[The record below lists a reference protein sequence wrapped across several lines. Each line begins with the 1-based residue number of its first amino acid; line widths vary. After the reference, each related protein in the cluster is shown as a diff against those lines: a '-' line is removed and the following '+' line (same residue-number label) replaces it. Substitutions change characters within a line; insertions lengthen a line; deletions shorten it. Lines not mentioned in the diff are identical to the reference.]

1 MAFAMGRLASWAL
14 AALLVVPAL
23 ASAQN
28 GPGGGARPRRP
39 MTLVAD
45 VDLQIDRQM
54 LQDISLSDENR
65 AQINAIIDRGQS
77 DARAA
82 VGGYAD
88 AGPDERQRMVKAAQ
102 AAVADAQAKVE
113 AELTAEQVATLARAV
128 AGFEVSGS
136 AKELAAQ
143 RTAVDAL
150 DDLDAEKK
158 RQLLADYDAAT
169 RDMDAEVA
177 SSAKV
182 EELRRGRRPP
192 AEGTADDQR
201 HAQAVE
207 AIGRAG
213 RLDQGHAGRDAGVTR
228 ADSPGHVSPD
238 AREPARS
245 PAVVVRQS

>member
-39 MTLVAD
+39 MTLVPD

-77 DARAA
+77 DARAG

-182 EELRRGRRPP
+182 KNFAEAADLRQKELRTINDTLKQLKRL
-192 AEGTADDQR
+192 
-201 HAQAVE
+201 
-207 AIGRAG
+207 AG
-213 RLDQGHAGRDAGVTR
+213 P
-228 ADSPGHVSPD
+228 ADSIKVTQAGMRASLGRIPQATSRPMPASPPD
-238 AREPARS
+238 
-245 PAVVVRQS
+245 RQP

>member
-39 MTLVAD
+39 MTLVPD

-182 EELRRGRRPP
+182 KNFAEAADLRQKELRTINDTLKQLKRL
-192 AEGTADDQR
+192 
-201 HAQAVE
+201 
-207 AIGRAG
+207 AG
-213 RLDQGHAGRDAGVTR
+213 P
-228 ADSPGHVSPD
+228 ADSIKVTQAGMRASLGRIPQATSRPMPASPPD
-238 AREPARS
+238 
-245 PAVVVRQS
+245 RQP